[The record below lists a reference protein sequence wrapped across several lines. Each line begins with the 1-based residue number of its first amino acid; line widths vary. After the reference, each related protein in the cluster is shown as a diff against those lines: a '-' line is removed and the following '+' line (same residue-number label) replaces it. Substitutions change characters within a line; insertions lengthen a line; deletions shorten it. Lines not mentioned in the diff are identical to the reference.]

1 MGLKRKFFSF
11 CFAGASGAL
20 VELVSFNLFFIFL
33 GFSTSKVLSLMIALS
48 LNFMINRNI
57 TFLAKSGKITKQF
70 IRYILVYSIAIIVN
84 LSVSITT
91 NSFLGPGTL
100 NANIATVTGI
110 AFAIP
115 ITFFGSLYWVF
126 HDKTPKI

>member
-1 MGLKRKFFSF
+1 MGLKKKFFSF

-20 VELVSFNLFFIFL
+20 LELLSFNLFFIFL
-33 GFSTSKVLSLMIALS
+33 GFSTSKILALIIALS
-48 LNFMINRNI
+48 LNFTINRNI
-57 TFLAKSGKITKQF
+57 TFLARSGRVTKQF
-70 IRYILVYSIAIIVN
+70 VRYLIVYSIAIAVN
-84 LSVSITT
+84 LSVSIIT

-100 NANIATVTGI
+100 NANIATAAGI